1 MSLAGLKEKLDGDL
15 ELFGQLMV
23 EEVKKALLIKY
34 PYAPGYNGSRG
45 TMGTA
50 DKVVPGAPL
59 GYDTNLYNSVAYK
72 YNVESQEVELFMNEY
87 WQWVNDGRR
96 PGSYAPI
103 KPLQRWA
110 MARLGLGQEEA
121 KSAAFGIST
130 NLFKFGIAPTNFYD
144 LAIENLETT
153 INQELFKDIE
163 TSVES
168 FLENLVEETIS
179 PNQNI
184 EVTL

>member
-1 MSLAGLKEKLDGDL
+1 MSLANLKEKLDGDL
-15 ELFGQLMV
+15 EWYGQLMV
-23 EEVKKALLIKY
+23 DEIKKSLLVNY
-34 PYAPGYNGSRG
+34 PYAPGYQGSRG
-45 TMGTA
+45 TMGQA
-50 DKVVPGAPL
+50 NKVVDGAPL
-59 GYDTNLYNSVAYK
+59 GYDTNLYNSVSYK
-72 YNVESQEVELFMNEY
+72 YNVESQEVEILMNEY
-87 WQWVNDGRR
+87 YQWVNDGRR
-96 PGSYAPI
+96 AGSYAPI

-130 NLFKFGIAPTNFYD
+130 NLFKFGIAPTYFFD
-144 LAIENLETT
+144 LAIENLEKT
-153 INQELFKDIE
+153 INQDLFSEIE

-179 PNQNI
+179 PNNNI